1 MARVL
6 VIDDD
11 EDMRSLFRAKLEQAG
26 HSIVLTESGS
36 RAIDLHAADP
46 ADVVI
51 TDLVMPGETGMATIM
66 GLRRGDPAVK
76 IIAISGSPNISRD
89 DYLDVARALGAKRTF
104 TKPFDWEEMLST
116 IDRLACESA

>member
-11 EDMRSLFRAKLEQAG
+11 EDMRALFQAKLEQAG
-26 HSIVLTESGS
+26 HIPVLTESGAK
-36 RAIDLHAADP
+36 AIDLHAADP

-51 TDLVMPGETGMATIM
+51 TDLVMPGETGVATIM

-76 IIAISGSPNISRD
+76 IIAISGSPNISRE
-89 DYLDVARALGAKRTF
+89 DYFDVARALGAKHTF
-104 TKPFDWEEMLST
+104 IKPFDWDDMLST
-116 IDRLACESA
+116 IDRLTGKGP